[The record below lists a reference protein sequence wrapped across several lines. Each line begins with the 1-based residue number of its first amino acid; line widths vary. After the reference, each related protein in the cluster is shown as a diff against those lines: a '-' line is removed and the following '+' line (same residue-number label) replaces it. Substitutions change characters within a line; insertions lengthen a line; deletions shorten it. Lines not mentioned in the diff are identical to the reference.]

1 MKRVVG
7 WLIRIDQRIIFL
19 RRRWKIL
26 KLPKFVLA
34 AIVLIGVTVAPVR
47 AQGPL
52 QKRVNFTINV
62 PFELMKARVV
72 LPPGNYVLYQ
82 ISTNDPQLFALYQE
96 DMTHPPIAMIRTTRI
111 DYSTGRYPS
120 KTRIL
125 MDTDESWPQ
134 RYPVLEGWNIPGE
147 DGWEVI
153 GAVTRLRGINARIR

>member
-1 MKRVVG
+1 MKLSR
-7 WLIRIDQRIIFL
+7 
-19 RRRWKIL
+19 
-26 KLPKFVLA
+26 FVLV
-34 AIVLIGVTVAPVR
+34 AILLIGVAVAPVL

-62 PFELMKARVV
+62 PFELMKAHVV
-72 LPPGNYVLYQ
+72 LPAGNYVLYQ

-96 DMTHPPIAMIRTTRI
+96 DMTHPPIAMVRTTRI

-134 RYPVLEGWNIPGE
+134 KYPVLEGWNIPGE

-153 GAVTRLRGINARIR
+153 GAVTRLRGVNARLRTTVRSR